1 MFVYGGISLA
11 QGFVQ
16 SYGALLATRFF
27 LGIAEAASFSCSFYL
42 IAQWYR

>member
-1 MFVYGGISLA
+1 MFVYGLITLS
-11 QGFVQ
+11 QGFVK
-16 SYGALLATRFF
+16 SYSGLLAVRFF